1 METDTAYRMTPIFQ
15 LDQSGWWSRSQC
27 QKQLRRE
34 GHLSLLPFTS
44 PLSRGATV
52 SNPLISQE
60 KLLYVSEKCFEISS
74 LKRTSVHFPDIK
86 TGRLKGASGAYH
98 PQLSVNTPGVILQTS
113 LSLSPLFCKKLPT
126 RRGEECSL
134 PPSALTLLYRTE
146 QPAGSQA
153 AQEDPAQE
161 MRGGNS
167 SIHPPGFGS
176 DLWKAFLKGR
186 PCSQDQTT
194 KEETRIPSS
203 RDGDIHTARSGP
215 SLRKPKLERMFCRSM
230 LPPM

>member
-1 METDTAYRMTPIFQ
+1 MPGECGDRHSIQDDSNLPAGPEWVVGQEPTPETAKERGTPESASF
-15 LDQSGWWSRSQC
+15 
-27 QKQLRRE
+27 
-34 GHLSLLPFTS
+34 HLPTVEV
-44 PLSRGATV
+44 TV
-52 SNPLISQE
+52 SNPPISQE

-86 TGRLKGASGAYH
+86 TGRLKGASWAHH
-98 PQLSVNTPGVILQTS
+98 PQLSVNTPGVILQTF

-134 PPSALTLLYRTE
+134 PPSALTLLYRRTE

-186 PCSQDQTT
+186 PCS
-194 KEETRIPSS
+194 
-203 RDGDIHTARSGP
+203 
-215 SLRKPKLERMFCRSM
+215 
-230 LPPM
+230 